1 MRVELSEQVVT
12 FFRSQAPDP
21 RRKLR
26 FALRKLASESGDI
39 RVLEGPLQGYHRLRV
54 GSFRVIFVYAKQSD
68 STTCIRCLFAERRD
82 TVYAVFTRMLERQI
96 LEE

>member
-12 FFRSQAPDP
+12 FFRSQAPEP

-26 FALRKLASESGDI
+26 LALRKLASECGDI
-39 RVLEGPLQGYHRLRV
+39 KVLEGPLQGFHRLRV
-54 GSFRVIFVYAKQSD
+54 GTYRIVFAYARQAD
-68 STTCIRCLFAERRD
+68 STTCIRCLFAERHD